1 MAQQTA
7 TRELAV
13 IANEQGQH
21 VCVAAD
27 RFHCLSMRYTTP
39 EFECSIDMARCVN
52 GCKCDCHKE
61 KNGAEIA
68 AETWARLFGGTL

>member
-1 MAQQTA
+1 MSTTA
-7 TRELAV
+7 TRELLV

-27 RFHCLSMRYTTP
+27 RYHCLSRRYTTP
-39 EFECSIDMARCVN
+39 EFEVSIDMARCVN
-52 GCKCDCHKE
+52 GCKCDCHTE

-68 AETWARLFGGTL
+68 VEVWEHTYGGEL